1 LFPFRCEQYR
11 DRVTVRPRTLLLAC
25 GACLLGL
32 ALTGVLAYASPVA
45 HVRDAATLRGF
56 VALNGPEV
64 TGPATAIAHLAGPLP
79 FALLGLA
86 LAALAAARGRPRVAL
101 AILAILL
108 GASVTAEALKPLL
121 AHPRFAEWLG
131 AGQIRAASWPSGHAT
146 AAMALGLCGVLAAPR
161 RWRPL
166 AAALGGGF
174 AIAVA
179 YAVLVLAWHFPSD
192 VIGGFLVAAT
202 WALGVLAALAALER
216 RRPSRAAAEPAAG
229 MVPAL
234 APLAVAAAAGA
245 AAVAVAAA
253 RPEAARAFALAHPT
267 SVVGAAAIA
276 GAAAALAAVLARA
289 AR

>member
-1 LFPFRCEQYR
+1 MRR
-11 DRVTVRPRTLLLAC
+11 RA
-25 GACLLGL
+25 
-32 ALTGVLAYASPVA
+32 VL
-45 HVRDAATLRGF
+45 
-56 VALNGPEV
+56 
-64 TGPATAIAHLAGPLP
+64 
-79 FALLGLA
+79 ALLG
-86 LAALAAARGRPRVAL
+86 AACGVGLLFGTWFAAFHVGFLKRADERILLGFAGLHRPRVDSVAVRIASLCSPHPFVYFAL
-101 AILAILL
+101 VPIAIAALRRRPRSAIAVATILL
-108 GASVTAEALKPLL
+108 GSNVTTQLLKPLL
-121 AHPRFAEWLG
+121 AEPRTTSAVADKVLVG
-131 AGQIRAASWPSGHAT
+131 AASWPSGHAT
-146 AAMALGLCGVLAAPR
+146 AAMALGLCGVVAAPR

-174 AIAVA
+174 AVAVA

-216 RRPSRAAAEPAAG
+216 RRPSRAAAESAAG

-267 SVVGAAAIA
+267 FVVGAAAIA